1 MYIYIRYTDVYI
13 YMYMLLYGWME
24 LLDQQTR
31 LVGGRLCSLPSQ
43 DESKISM
50 KKTWNCCHEKMGAP
64 LKTYIVYKVHMTQN
78 LGIEKSQAFRNHL
91 DVWNFGLQDG

>member
-1 MYIYIRYTDVYI
+1 MCIYIYNMYICIYIYGTLMYI

-43 DESKISM
+43 DESRISM
-50 KKTWNCCHEKMGAP
+50 KKTWNCCHEKMGSTI
-64 LKTYIVYKVHMTQN
+64 KN
-78 LGIEKSQAFRNHL
+78 LYS
-91 DVWNFGLQDG
+91 V